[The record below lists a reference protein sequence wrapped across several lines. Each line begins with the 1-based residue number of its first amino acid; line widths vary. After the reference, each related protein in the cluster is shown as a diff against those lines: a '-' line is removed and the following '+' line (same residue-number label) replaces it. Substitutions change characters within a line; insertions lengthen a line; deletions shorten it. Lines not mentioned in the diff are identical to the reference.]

1 MYESD
6 GGNTNGAAMSKLML
20 AFARH
25 QVLGA
30 DPAEQSASNLHPI
43 VDLWLS
49 KETSRS
55 GWKGSL
61 IEPRSFDLPMHRRS
75 SAPQEG
81 WRAVVSATGGV
92 PMAEQ
97 TSRTELSVMVSPRA
111 SAPQTSEGELTGVKS
126 EKQEALPQW
135 PFSWLTSD
143 ALRGWYNSPHL
154 ALRDSVNHPATSA
167 PEQRLQRAGVQGGV
181 DAVTSIDRLLH
192 ASFGRFTLGLSP
204 AALWL
209 AYADWAV
216 HLCGSPGKC
225 QLLAEK
231 AVRKTVRLH
240 RPSLPDSAG
249 LRQGADSPASLP
261 H

>member
-1 MYESD
+1 
-6 GGNTNGAAMSKLML
+6 
-20 AFARH
+20 
-25 QVLGA
+25 
-30 DPAEQSASNLHPI
+30 
-43 VDLWLS
+43 
-49 KETSRS
+49 
-55 GWKGSL
+55 
-61 IEPRSFDLPMHRRS
+61 
-75 SAPQEG
+75 
-81 WRAVVSATGGV
+81 
-92 PMAEQ
+92 MAEQ

-181 DAVTSIDRLLH
+181 DAVTSIDRALV
-192 ASFGRFTLGLSP
+192 ASRWLSP